1 MDLDWF
7 WRGWFYTTDNVD
19 VSVENV
25 KWYKMKNMDEPFEN
39 RASVKEKDIKGNKNV
54 ASDDPKYSLP
64 FKPTE
69 FNFSNT
75 NQREYRE
82 FRNQVNDNAI
92 KLENSDKNFY
102 ELTFENKGG
111 LVTPLIIEW
120 TFEDGSKEVEKIP
133 AEIWRFNEKV
143 VSKVFVKDKVVK
155 NIILDPY
162 KETADVNTK
171 DNNYPRVE
179 VKSDFDRFN
188 N

>member
-1 MDLDWF
+1 M
-7 WRGWFYTTDNVD
+7 V
-19 VSVENV
+19 
-25 KWYKMKNMDEPFEN
+25 
-39 RASVKEKDIKGNKNV
+39 IKGNKNE